1 MMARWGDMMT
11 VLVMGMVVSKIS
23 LVAGERC
30 NLGQHREMQ
39 VPFSKPSIIDKC
51 DTLFVK
57 LMQLCVGML
66 HRMLQ
71 QVSNWLV
78 HTSTATAEKYDDIL
92 QFGQIHFAI

>member
-39 VPFSKPSIIDKC
+39 VPFSKPSIIEKC
-51 DTLFVK
+51 NALFVK
-57 LMQLCVGML
+57 LMQLCVDML

-71 QVSNWLV
+71 VSNWLV
-78 HTSTATAEKYDDIL
+78 RTSTTTAEKYDDIL
-92 QFGQIHFAI
+92 QF

>member
-39 VPFSKPSIIDKC
+39 VPFSKPTDA
-51 DTLFVK
+51 
-57 LMQLCVGML
+57 LCVDML

-71 QVSNWLV
+71 VSNWLV
-78 HTSTATAEKYDDIL
+78 RTSTTTAEKYDDIL

>member
-39 VPFSKPSIIDKC
+39 VLFSKPSIIDKC
-51 DTLFVK
+51 NALFVK
-57 LMQLCVGML
+57 LMQLCVDML

-71 QVSNWLV
+71 VSNWLV
-78 HTSTATAEKYDDIL
+78 RTSTTTAEKYDDIL
-92 QFGQIHFAI
+92 QF